1 MKKPVYPLSQVM
13 NSSDEVDLVDH
24 ASNLASGN
32 TDKYALVQPVEI
44 WCRRLDLRCSTKHVL
59 TRADLLAATEAG
71 KNLRAAVAHSLRTDI
86 QQVTAISLKCEADVS
101 ERRAVRQN
109 DLPIGAGSGE
119 ERAVEFRPGE
129 CATSQGDDSPSPLRH
144 VPEIEGPAQTRLQSE
159 DLRKA
164 RFGESLTLHA
174 LTPDWCRSA
183 SGCSALQPNHLAIAR
198 TSSGRSDAEREA

>member
-1 MKKPVYPLSQVM
+1 MKKPVCPLSQVT
-13 NSSDEVDLVDH
+13 NSSDEVDLVD
-24 ASNLASGN
+24 
-32 TDKYALVQPVEI
+32 
-44 WCRRLDLRCSTKHVL
+44 
-59 TRADLLAATEAG
+59 RAP
-71 KNLRAAVAHSLRTDI
+71 HF
-86 QQVTAISLKCEADVS
+86 SLKCGADVS
-101 ERRAVRQN
+101 ERRAARQN

-144 VPEIEGPAQTRLQSE
+144 VPEIEGLAQTRLQSE

-183 SGCSALQPNHLAIAR
+183 SWCSALQPHHLAITR
-198 TSSGRSDAEREA
+198 TLIGSFGC